1 MTSTCKSALLPRQ
14 PWPRTPLTQAPVSH
28 RRLLAAA
35 WLLLSCEANP
45 LSGGED
51 GFSDEEWKLVLR
63 LEPLKTPPD
72 ENPFNEY
79 ANDPAA
85 AAFGHKLFFD
95 AGFSSEIRLPGPS
108 GAIGEAGKVACTTC
122 HDPNAYFSDPRPTGG
137 MSHGTGYTERNTPS
151 LVNAAYYDWFNWG
164 GRADSLAAQGGGTL
178 ETTTNAASTR
188 LFVAHVVY
196 AKYKNEYEAIFG
208 PLDPALDP
216 AAPDAARFPPS
227 GRAKASP
234 EAPDGPWELM
244 AAEDRQAVNLIMA
257 NIGKSF
263 EAYERNLI
271 SGSSPFGR
279 YILDRDTADF
289 SPEARRG
296 LALFI
301 GKAACNECHTGP
313 ALTDNKF
320 HNIGVAQV
328 FDEYT
333 PTVDEGRYED
343 IPALLR
349 SQFNS
354 MNMYSANPEAGAA
367 KLASAIPDDERTK
380 GQFRTPS
387 LLNVAETAPYFHNG
401 SARTLEDVIWHYDI
415 GGGEPGKFAGDMDPK
430 MRQLRL
436 SDTEV
441 TDLIAFLR
449 SLTGEPVPEE
459 WRAAPSASE

>member
-1 MTSTCKSALLPRQ
+1 
-14 PWPRTPLTQAPVSH
+14 
-28 RRLLAAA
+28 
-35 WLLLSCEANP
+35 
-45 LSGGED
+45 
-51 GFSDEEWKLVLR
+51 
-63 LEPLKTPPD
+63 
-72 ENPFNEY
+72 
-79 ANDPAA
+79 
-85 AAFGHKLFFD
+85 
-95 AGFSSEIRLPGPS
+95 
-108 GAIGEAGKVACTTC
+108 
-122 HDPNAYFSDPRPTGG
+122 

-151 LVNAAYYDWFNWG
+151 LVNAVYYDWFNWG

-178 ETTTNAASTR
+178 ETTTNGASTR

-196 AKYKNEYEAIFG
+196 AKYKDEYEAMFG

-227 GRAKASP
+227 GRAKSSP

-271 SGSSPFGR
+271 SGSSPFAR
-279 YILDRDTADF
+279 YILDRETPDF
-289 SPEARRG
+289 SPAARRG

-354 MNMYSANPEAGAA
+354 AGPYSANPEAGAA
-367 KLASAIPDDERTK
+367 KLASAIPEDERTR

-401 SARTLEDVIWHYDI
+401 SARTLEDVLWHYDI
-415 GGGEPGKFAGDMDPK
+415 GGGEPGRFAGAMDPK

-436 SDTEV
+436 TDGEV
-441 TDLIAFLR
+441 TDLIAFMR
-449 SLTGEPVPEE
+449 SLTGEPVAEQ
-459 WRAAPSASE
+459 WRADPFASR